1 MFVYVLLVFNL
12 IELLETTYLNSL
24 KKKSILTCDKN
35 ECYIRYILKYLKVYI
50 LIFFWKFV
58 I

>member
-50 LIFFWKFV
+50 LIFF
-58 I
+58 